1 GANRMEPP
9 ATVAG
14 ATTTSNAARR
24 SPRSSTQGKPPAPAV
39 TNRSAPAKS
48 GASTTTTPRDGYLG
62 VSHSTCNLR
71 DGANKTNARRR
82 PDPRIPQPYRSSQ
95 RWCDDPPVGTINLDG
110 GRHSEI
116 YVGNG
121 DWQPLDAP
129 SERS

>member
-1 GANRMEPP
+1 M
-9 ATVAG
+9 AG

-82 PDPRIPQPYRSSQ
+82 PDSDGQRPYRWSQ
-95 RWCDDPPVGTINLDG
+95 RWFDDPPIGAINYDG
-110 GRHSEI
+110 GRNPEI
-116 YVGNG
+116 HIGNG
-121 DWQPLDAP
+121 EWQPLDGA
-129 SERS
+129 RVFGNDA